1 MSIIS
6 ALLNGQ
12 TRINPS
18 THITLFAI
26 TCNIGISGAV
36 ILPQNNHMAL
46 AITNL
51 SKKYNNQKTALS
63 NFSIDINKGI
73 LGLLGPNGAGKSTLM
88 KLIATISKPT
98 GGTLLLDG
106 TDIVKHP
113 DAIRKVLG
121 YLPQDFGVYP
131 NLNAY
136 EFLEYIAAMKGVGG
150 KGLRKRIDILLE
162 GVNLT
167 ADAKRP
173 IGTYSGGMKQRIGI
187 AQALLNDPKVLIF
200 DEPTVG
206 LDPEERM
213 RFRQLIADLAQ
224 DCVIILSSHIVSDIE
239 TIADE
244 VAIMQ
249 GGMLI
254 TKGYQQDI
262 IKQADGRIFETFLD
276 NAALTEF
283 KGRYKVIDTSRQN
296 DRIKTRYISTQ
307 ANAAPS
313 SAPVKATLEDAYL
326 FLTQNNA

>member
-1 MSIIS
+1 
-6 ALLNGQ
+6 
-12 TRINPS
+12 
-18 THITLFAI
+18 
-26 TCNIGISGAV
+26 
-36 ILPQNNHMAL
+36 MAL
-46 AITNL
+46 TITNL
-51 SKKYNNQKTALS
+51 SKQYNAQKTALTDY
-63 NFSIDINKGI
+63 SITINKGV

-88 KLIATISKPT
+88 KIIATISKPST
-98 GGTLLLDG
+98 GTLLLDG
-106 TDIVKHP
+106 IDIVENP
-113 DAIRKVLG
+113 NAIRKVLG

-150 KGLRKRIDILLE
+150 RGLRQRIDMLLE

-187 AQALLNDPKVLIF
+187 AQAMLNDPKVLIF

-224 DCVIILSSHIVSDIE
+224 DCIIILSSHIVSDIE

-249 GGMLI
+249 DGRLLTHTSQFEI
-254 TKGYQQDI
+254 IQQ
-262 IKQADGRIFETFLD
+262 AEGRIFEILLD
-276 NAALTEF
+276 NMMLSTF
-283 KGRYKVIDTSRQN
+283 KNNYKVIDTSRQA
-296 DRIKTRYISTQ
+296 DQVRVRYIST
-307 ANAAPS
+307 NSDPAPA
-313 SAPVKATLEDAYL
+313 SAPVRATLEDAYL
-326 FLTQNNA
+326 FLTQHKA

>member
-1 MSIIS
+1 MSLVIKGLTKQYNKNKIGLS
-6 ALLNGQ
+6 DY
-12 TRINPS
+12 S
-18 THITLFAI
+18 IT
-26 TCNIGISGAV
+26 
-36 ILPQNNHMAL
+36 
-46 AITNL
+46 
-51 SKKYNNQKTALS
+51 
-63 NFSIDINKGI
+63 IDKGI

-88 KLIATISKPT
+88 KIIATISKPT
-98 GGTLLLDG
+98 EGTLFLDG
-106 TDIVKHP
+106 EDIVNNP
-113 DAIRKVLG
+113 DRIRKVLG

-150 KGLRKRIDILLE
+150 KDLRKRIDILLD

-206 LDPEERM
+206 LGPEGGM

-224 DCVIILSSHIVSDIE
+224 DCIIILSSHIVSDIE

-249 GGMLI
+249 DGKLLI
-254 TKGYQQDI
+254 NGPQSDI
-262 IKQADGRIFETFLD
+262 IKQANGRIFELLLD
-276 NAALTEF
+276 NAALNDF
-283 KGRYKVIDTSRQN
+283 KTRYKVIDT
-296 DRIKTRYISTQ
+296 TR
-307 ANAAPS
+307 
-313 SAPVKATLEDAYL
+313 
-326 FLTQNNA
+326 

>member
-1 MSIIS
+1 
-6 ALLNGQ
+6 
-12 TRINPS
+12 
-18 THITLFAI
+18 
-26 TCNIGISGAV
+26 
-36 ILPQNNHMAL
+36 MAL
-46 AITNL
+46 TITNL
-51 SKKYNNQKTALS
+51 SKQYNAQKTALTDY
-63 NFSIDINKGI
+63 SITINKGV

-88 KLIATISKPT
+88 KIIATISKPST
-98 GGTLLLDG
+98 GTLLLDG
-106 TDIVKHP
+106 IDIVENP
-113 DAIRKVLG
+113 NVIRKVLG

-150 KGLRKRIDILLE
+150 RGLRQRIDMLLE

-187 AQALLNDPKVLIF
+187 AQAMLNDPKVLIF

-224 DCVIILSSHIVSDIE
+224 DCIIILSSHIVSDIE

-249 GGMLI
+249 DGRLLTHTSQYEI
-254 TKGYQQDI
+254 IQQAED
-262 IKQADGRIFETFLD
+262 RIFEILLD
-276 NAALTEF
+276 NTMLSTF
-283 KGRYKVIDTSRQN
+283 KTNYKVIDTSRQA
-296 DRIKTRYISTQ
+296 DQVRVRYIST
-307 ANAAPS
+307 NSDPAPA
-313 SAPVKATLEDAYL
+313 SAPVRATLEDAYL
-326 FLTQNNA
+326 FLTQHKA